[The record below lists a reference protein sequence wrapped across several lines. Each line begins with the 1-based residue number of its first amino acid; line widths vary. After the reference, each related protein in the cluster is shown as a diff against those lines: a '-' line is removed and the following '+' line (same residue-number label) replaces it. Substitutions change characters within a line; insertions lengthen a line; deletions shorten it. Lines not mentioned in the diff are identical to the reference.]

1 MPRPVACTIIAN
13 NYLAFARVFAAS
25 FREHHPDGEVHV
37 LVVDD
42 ADPPREAPSEP
53 FTRHTVEQLQIPGF
67 HNLAFRYS
75 LLELSTA
82 LKPSFLAYL
91 LRSLGVPGVAY
102 FDPDILVTADLG
114 PVYGELTA
122 HDLLLTPHITA
133 PLEDERVPGEHDI
146 LVSGAYNLGFVGV
159 AAGERSFAFLDW
171 WQRRLHFEC
180 LHDVGRG
187 LFVDQRWMDLAPAF
201 IPRTR
206 ILHDPGL
213 NVAYWNLPHRRLEHR
228 EGAWR
233 VDGRPLRFF
242 HFSGF
247 DPLQPRR
254 LSRFQNRYDF
264 ADRPD
269 VEPLFAQY
277 ARLVLAA
284 GHEQLSK
291 TPYRFS
297 RFANGVAVPEFARQA
312 LQGAD
317 PYGRRWPDPFATDGP
332 DSYFEWLRAPVW
344 ADRQPALPRLA
355 LLLWD
360 RRPDLQ
366 ARFPRPDGA
375 DRVAFGDWLV
385 SSASREGIDFAFV
398 AAVAE
403 DLGRLG
409 AGPVA
414 AKREAAAVERLLA
427 MPGDEG
433 ALLTGETR
441 ALAPDLVAWLTTDAG
456 FEPGRRPH
464 IPHFALLLYR
474 RRTDLRRVFPDPL
487 GRDREAFALW
497 LCTSGRLE
505 HGLPMALLAP
515 TLRTLAW
522 RRRLYA
528 SLWWRRRAME
538 RRRGEVVRTP
548 PPAAGAAPDPG
559 PAARRESVAP
569 RPGVNVVGWADAPTG
584 VGEACRGTVRALEH
598 AGIPGTLRNLGDG
611 SAEDLQRALR
621 SPGELPFDT
630 ILYHVNADMM
640 ETVCRQLP
648 RGLTAGR
655 RAIGYWFWELSYLP
669 LEFAPAF
676 RYVDEVWAPSRFC
689 LEAFGTLAPV
699 PIRWMPPHVAPP
711 AAPPL
716 DRAGLG
722 IDPGRVLFLSAF
734 DVLSVP
740 ARKNPFGMLSAFAE
754 VAGRGAAPVHL
765 VLKVTH
771 AAADAALVAELR
783 ERSRGLPVTLLV
795 EPMTRSRFEALLAT
809 CDAYVSLHR
818 LEGLG
823 LPLIEALYLA
833 KPVVATGYG
842 GVLDYLDEAT
852 GFVVRH
858 RLAALAE
865 PHPPYPAGSVW
876 ADPDLEHAAALLLEV
891 AADPPRAAARGRAG
905 RERVTALYG
914 AAAVGSRF
922 RAALERGTPAAVA
935 PGAG

>member
-37 LVVDD
+37 LVVDGAEPPGD
-42 ADPPREAPSEP
+42 ARSEL
-53 FTRHTVEQLQIPGF
+53 FTRHTVERLQIPDF
-67 HNLAFRYS
+67 RNLAFRYS

-102 FDPDILVTADLG
+102 FDPDILVTADLE
-114 PVYGELTA
+114 PVYGELAT

-180 LHDVGRG
+180 LHDVARG

-201 IPRTR
+201 VPRTR

-213 NVAYWNLPHRRLEHR
+213 NVAYWNLPHRRLERR
-228 EGAWR
+228 EGVWR
-233 VDGRPLRFF
+233 VDDQPLRFF

-247 DPLQPRR
+247 DPLQPQR

-269 VEPLFAQY
+269 VEPLFAEY
-277 ARLVLAA
+277 ARLVVAA

-291 TPYRFS
+291 TPYHLG

-317 PYGRRWPDPFATDGP
+317 PHGRRWPDPFATAGP
-332 DSYFEWLRAPVW
+332 DSYFEWLRAPVL
-344 ADRQPALPRLA
+344 AEHQPALPRLA

-375 DRVAFGDWLV
+375 DRVAFAEWLV
-385 SSASREGIDFAFV
+385 ATAAQEGIDPAFV
-398 AAVAE
+398 MALAD
-403 DLGRLG
+403 DLRRLG

-414 AKREAAAVERLLA
+414 AEREAAAERLFA
-427 MPGDEG
+427 APGDER
-433 ALLTGETR
+433 APLASEAR
-441 ALAPDLVAWLTTDAG
+441 ALTPDLVAWLTADAG
-456 FEPGRRPH
+456 FEPSRKPR
-464 IPHFALLLYR
+464 IPHFALSLYR
-474 RRTDLRRVFPDPL
+474 QRTDLRRVFPDPL
-487 GRDREAFALW
+487 GRDREPFALW
-497 LCTSGRLE
+497 LVTSGRLE
-505 HGLPMALLAP
+505 HGLPAALLAP
-515 TLRTLAW
+515 TLRTLSW

-528 SLWWRRRAME
+528 RLWWHRHRREDRRVE
-538 RRRGEVVRTP
+538 RGGP
-548 PPAAGAAPDPG
+548 PPGAGPTPDANAK
-559 PAARRESVAP
+559 PAARREIVASGH
-569 RPGVNVVGWADAPTG
+569 GVNVVGWADAPTG
-584 VGEACRGTVRALEH
+584 VGEACRGTLRALEH
-598 AGIPGTLRNLGDG
+598 AGIPGALYNLGDG
-611 SAEDLQRALR
+611 SAEGLQRALR
-621 SPGELPFDT
+621 TPGELPFET

-640 ETVCRQLP
+640 ETICRQLP

-669 LEFAPAF
+669 LEFAAAF
-676 RYVDEVWAPSRFC
+676 RHVDEVWAPSRFC
-689 LEAFGTLAPV
+689 REAFSTLAPV
-699 PIRWMPPHVAPP
+699 PVCWVPPHVVPP
-711 AAPPL
+711 AARPL
-716 DRAGLG
+716 DRAALG

-740 ARKNPFGMLSAFAE
+740 ARKNPLGLLAAFAE

-771 AAADAALVAELR
+771 AEADPALVAELR
-783 ERSRGLPVTLLV
+783 EGSRGLPVTVLV
-795 EPMTRSRFEALLAT
+795 EPMTRSRVDALLAS

-833 KPVVATGYG
+833 KPVIATGYG

-858 RLAALAE
+858 RLAPLAE

-876 ADPDLEHAAALLLEV
+876 AEPDLEHAAALMLEV
-891 AADPPRAAARGRAG
+891 AADPPRAADRGRAG

-914 AAAVGSRF
+914 TEAAAARF
-922 RAALERGTPAAVA
+922 RAGLERGGLEAGA
-935 PGAG
+935 PSG